1 MSYGN
6 GKTSAGVNSNF
17 LYICSRLQLQKLCF
31 KPMSEINLG
40 AIQSIFD
47 RYDTRQRL
55 FQADLSRTTRK
66 HSRKIRKETESLRL
80 LRTQD
85 KHKSA
90 QDNRKQLFTT
100 EMIGQSPPNW
110 SLQLIPSYH
119 QLPDL
124 PRPEYYPTPNDIRK
138 VFAVTIFFLSCCT

>member
-1 MSYGN
+1 
-6 GKTSAGVNSNF
+6 
-17 LYICSRLQLQKLCF
+17 
-31 KPMSEINLG
+31 MSEINLG

-138 VFAVTIFFLSCCT
+138 VFAVTLFSILLHLT